1 MGLKFYHVITLYIYI
16 YIYIYIY
23 KTIGFLTFSGGIQIE
38 KVFLTSSVHSIYL
51 LCQGVVYSCI
61 QFIYSYVKIYWPD
74 SKSYCWLFY
83 TFSYT
88 YISAQFLNQKS
99 LDSLDRNMKV
109 HRNEAIWHIFTI
121 SVFTSNPY

>member
-1 MGLKFYHVITLYIYI
+1 MYICIYIYIYIYYICILYTYICIHTYIYI

-23 KTIGFLTFSGGIQIE
+23 MN
-38 KVFLTSSVHSIYL
+38 VFWTSWVRSIYL

-61 QFIYSYVKIYWPD
+61 QFICSYVKIYWPD

-88 YISAQFLNQKS
+88 DISAPFLNQKS
-99 LDSLDRNMKV
+99 LDSLDQIMKV
-109 HRNEAIWHIFTI
+109 HRNEASWHMFTI
-121 SVFTSNPY
+121 SVFTSKPY